1 MTRDEVLALAPT
13 HPIRRALEA
22 AERELRDD
30 APSARIVAAH
40 DVASS
45 GKRRSTPCVREGA
58 GLDSLTEGRVFDLA
72 RATYP
77 TAAIFAHVAFP
88 LPAVSVPP
96 KMRRF
101 TVDLIVRVP
110 LDGGGFD
117 LEAWEAKSPK
127 AVESRDFVLRWG
139 AFKAAYGIRSRLFRA
154 ERGGLKEEA

>member
-1 MTRDEVLALAPT
+1 MRLTSADLAANARLQ
-13 HPIRRALEA
+13 A
-22 AERELRDD
+22 AVEKAAAKD
-30 APSARIVAAH
+30 ARHAKPAKGR
-40 DVASS
+40 
-45 GKRRSTPCVREGA
+45 RRSTPCVREGVR
-58 GLDSLTEGRVFDLA
+58 LDSLTEGKVFDLA

-77 TAAIFAHVAFP
+77 DAAIFAHVAFP

-101 TVDLIVRVP
+101 TVDLIMRVP

-154 ERGGLKEEA
+154 ERGGIVEEA